1 MHNLSV
7 EFARILGNDSKRHF
21 VLGGRW
27 AGSSTPARR
36 QPTAGPQHACGE
48 PMANSKQTLQD
59 ASQSPLLW
67 GLPQHLSRNLFKRAT
82 PVRLRVDQ
90 VLFHAGD
97 TGDGCYRVDDGLL
110 KVTMLSPSGNER
122 ILCFLGPSAVV
133 GELSMIDGLPRSASV
148 VAVSPAALSFLSR
161 AAFKV
166 FARKHPELYEY
177 LLTLLA
183 ARLRETDSAIA
194 AGSFLPNKGRLACAL
209 LELAGDFGRDIGP
222 GRTVIRQK
230 IGQSDL
236 AAMAG
241 IGRES
246 ASRIINDWQRR
257 KMVSRSS
264 GYYCIENKDQ
274 LQYEAKL

>member
-1 MHNLSV
+1 M
-7 EFARILGNDSKRHF
+7 D
-21 VLGGRW
+21 
-27 AGSSTPARR
+27 
-36 QPTAGPQHACGE
+36 
-48 PMANSKQTLQD
+48 NSKQTLQD

-148 VAVSPAALSFLSR
+148 VAVRPAVLSCLSS
-161 AAFKV
+161 AAFKA
-166 FARKHPELYEY
+166 FGRKHPELYEH
-177 LLTLLA
+177 LLMLLA
-183 ARLRETDSAIA
+183 ARLRETDAAIA
-194 AGSFLPNKGRLACAL
+194 AGSFLSREGRLACTL
-209 LELAGDFGRDIGP
+209 LELAGDFGQDIGS
-222 GRTVIRQK
+222 GRIVIRQR

-241 IGRES
+241 IAREN
-246 ASRIINDWQRR
+246 ACRIINDWQRR
-257 KMVSRSS
+257 NMISRSS